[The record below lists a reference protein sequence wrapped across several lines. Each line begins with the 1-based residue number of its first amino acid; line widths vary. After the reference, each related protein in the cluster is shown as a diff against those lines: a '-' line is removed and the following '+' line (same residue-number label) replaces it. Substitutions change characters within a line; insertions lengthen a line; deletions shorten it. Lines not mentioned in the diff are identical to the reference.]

1 MTCVAYSTALSLC
14 AQLGQELL
22 RKKTLK
28 NGVSDF
34 SSRVILYIRLEFVF
48 TFFSQY
54 IYTYVPTYIC
64 PINISL

>member
-22 RKKTLK
+22 RKKILK

-48 TFFSQY
+48 TFFRN
-54 IYTYVPTYIC
+54 TYVHTYIC

>member
-14 AQLGQELL
+14 AQLGQALL
-22 RKKTLK
+22 RKKFLK
-28 NGVSDF
+28 TCVSDF
-34 SSRVILYIRLEFVF
+34 SSRVILYIRLEFAF

-54 IYTYVPTYIC
+54 YIGYITDTY